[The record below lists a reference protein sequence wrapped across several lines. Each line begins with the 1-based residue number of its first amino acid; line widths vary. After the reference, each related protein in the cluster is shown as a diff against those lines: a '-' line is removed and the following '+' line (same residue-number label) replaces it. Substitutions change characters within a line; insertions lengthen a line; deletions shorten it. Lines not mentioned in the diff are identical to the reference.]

1 MPPPAKGT
9 RKHAAP
15 TKLHK
20 ALVRGVMRGGGG
32 TKGRAV
38 LIMPLNEHRTT
49 KCCSRCGGE
58 TGAAKVEWRGEVRDS
73 NRWRECAACKR
84 GEQEG
89 EGEEGGEGEGE
100 RTWILVAEIRPW
112 DSAGHFV
119 LCSEMLV
126 ACRRP
131 L

>member
-1 MPPPAKGT
+1 MIGIGACKMPPPAKGT

-73 NRWRECAACKR
+73 NRWRECAAWNLW
-84 GEQEG
+84 E
-89 EGEEGGEGEGE
+89 
-100 RTWILVAEIRPW
+100 VAVAQYWGLPRP
-112 DSAGHFV
+112 AYLTRQGHQ
-119 LCSEMLV
+119 
-126 ACRRP
+126 
-131 L
+131 